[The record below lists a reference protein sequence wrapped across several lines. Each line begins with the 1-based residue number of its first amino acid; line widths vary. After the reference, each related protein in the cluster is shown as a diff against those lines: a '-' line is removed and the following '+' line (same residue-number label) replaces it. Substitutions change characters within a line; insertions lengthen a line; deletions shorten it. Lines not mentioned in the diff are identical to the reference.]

1 MIFQPHRY
9 SRTKNC
15 LKEFVKVFKD
25 VDKLIVT
32 ETYSG
37 GESKTKYTSNY
48 LCKKLISENIKCY
61 YVKNL
66 NSIPNKIK
74 SIFDGSDI
82 FVIQG
87 AGNISQLIKI
97 L

>member
-1 MIFQPHRY
+1 MAKK
-9 SRTKNC
+9 SR
-15 LKEFVKVFKD
+15 
-25 VDKLIVT
+25 
-32 ETYSG
+32 G
-37 GESKTKYTSNY
+37 
-48 LCKKLISENIKCY
+48 LISENIKCY